1 MMNQDDVVE
10 LYQEEELK
18 SAMTQRQGAC
28 FIEGSPKSK
37 VLHQMAVAPCLALA
51 YIVGL
56 ITAKGNGP
64 EARHILANKVAPQMD
79 ECGSE
84 GCHKAD

>member
-37 VLHQMAVAPCLALA
+37 VFINIVTATNVTWKCLELRQKCRCYIKWQPHLALH
-51 YIVGL
+51 L
-56 ITAKGNGP
+56 PT
-64 EARHILANKVAPQMD
+64 
-79 ECGSE
+79 
-84 GCHKAD
+84 

>member
-37 VLHQMAVAPCLALA
+37 VFIKTSHGNAL
-51 YIVGL
+51 
-56 ITAKGNGP
+56 
-64 EARHILANKVAPQMD
+64 
-79 ECGSE
+79 S
-84 GCHKAD
+84 

>member
-1 MMNQDDVVE
+1 
-10 LYQEEELK
+10 
-18 SAMTQRQGAC
+18 
-28 FIEGSPKSK
+28 
-37 VLHQMAVAPCLALA
+37 MAAAPCLAFA